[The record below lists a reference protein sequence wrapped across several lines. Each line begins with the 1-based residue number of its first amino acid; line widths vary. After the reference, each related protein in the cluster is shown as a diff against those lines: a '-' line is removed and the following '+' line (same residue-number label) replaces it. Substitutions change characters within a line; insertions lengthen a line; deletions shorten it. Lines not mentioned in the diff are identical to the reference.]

1 MKSFLLI
8 LMQVLLF
15 LGIVSAQTTKVI
27 YTCPMHLEIQQSK
40 PGNCPKCGMTLEKKT
55 IKISTPKTT
64 PKKAAK
70 APSAKSTSTNK
81 QSNSV
86 RKPTALTKTS
96 TGNDEVREMVKEM
109 KGMMQEMKTTVAEL
123 KGIVRGMKG
132 SDEQTDTVSA
142 DEHNH
147 HEMNMDTAETSK
159 PATKV
164 AYTCPMH
171 PEVQSDKL
179 GKCPKC
185 GMTLIRK
192 TITTNE
198 PKNQSNTQQQQA
210 KVVYTCVMH
219 PEVQQDKAGSCP
231 KCGMTLIKK
240 TVQVS
245 QPSTATDSDKQTQNN
260 EQALA
265 DKIVGSK
272 VNLAPG
278 KTVVYHLYVRDTTVN
293 YTSKEKRAI
302 AINGSIPAPTLTF
315 TEGDTAEIWL
325 HNQLK
330 EETSL
335 HWHGIILP
343 NRFDGVPFLT
353 TKPIHPGDTYVY
365 KFKIVQNG
373 TYWYHSHSALQEQV
387 GMYGALI
394 LKKREEEK
402 INQTAAATATNH
414 TVSTTA
420 MNHSGMDMHNLSTGL
435 LQSNSAAV
443 KHYNV
448 VLSEWADENPMQTQ
462 RRLRTA
468 NDWFSIK
475 KGSTQSYAEAIKEGQ
490 FRTKLVNE
498 WKRMKAM
505 DVSDDWYQKFLVNG
519 NPETTEQQFK
529 AGDKVQLHVVN
540 AGASSYF
547 WLGYGGGKIRVVGN
561 DGNEVMPVEV
571 DRLIIAPAETYDL
584 VVTIP
589 DNMSYEFRATSE
601 DRTGASSLWLG
612 AGMKMPAP
620 KMPRLKYF
628 EGMKMMNGMMNVDGT
643 MKDMGMNMSLQKMD
657 MNMVM
662 YPEITGG
669 RSDTDGAGNN
679 NPEKQKS
686 GQRQEDTMQ
695 GMNMG
700 NMQHSMHGMN
710 MPVGVD
716 IVTLNYDM
724 LRAPIKTSL
733 PEGQTRV
740 LNFTLTGNMNRYV
753 WTLDNKTVTESD
765 RIMIS
770 RGENLRLILT
780 NNSMMRHPMHLHGHD
795 FRVVNQ
801 HGEYSPLKNVID
813 IMPMETDTIEFAA
826 NQDGNWFFHC
836 HILFHMMAGMGRV
849 FTYTNSP
856 VNPDLPNAEV
866 AYRKFRKHKDQN
878 MKHLMAMIGLES
890 NGSDGEVML
899 STNRYA
905 LITEWRIGLK
915 KHHGFES
922 ETMFGRYLGVN
933 QWLFPYVG
941 FDYHRNE
948 VENEREKNFFG
959 QNSNQNN
966 RKTFTAGIQYIT
978 PGLFLADARVDGNGK
993 FRFQLSREDVPVTQ
1007 RLRLNLMG
1015 NTDKEYSVGLRYIL
1029 SKWFALSTHY
1039 DSDMGVGAGVTLTY

>member
-1 MKSFLLI
+1 MKNIFLI

-15 LGIVSAQTTKVI
+15 SAIASAQTTKI
-27 YTCPMHLEIQQSK
+27 TYTCPMHPEVQQSK

-55 IKISTPKTT
+55 IKVNVPKTIQKIT
-64 PKKAAK
+64 VKTT
-70 APSAKSTSTNK
+70 SASATSANK
-81 QSNSV
+81 QSSSA
-86 RKPTALTKTS
+86 KKTTTSTKTS
-96 TGNDEVREMVKEM
+96 TGNDEVRKMVKEM
-109 KGMMQEMKTTVAEL
+109 KGMMQEMKTTVTEL
-123 KGIVRGMKG
+123 KGIVQEMKG
-132 SDEQTDTVSA
+132 TDEQIDTASTE
-142 DEHNH
+142 EHH
-147 HEMNMDTAETSK
+147 DHEMNMNNADITK

-171 PEVQSDKL
+171 PEVQSDKP
-179 GKCPKC
+179 GRCPKC

-192 TITTNE
+192 TVTVNE
-198 PKNQSNTQQQQA
+198 PKKQTNTQQPQS

-219 PEVQQDKAGSCP
+219 PEVQQAKLGSCP

-245 QPSTATDSDKQTQNN
+245 QPSGSNSNNKQSQNN
-260 EQALA
+260 EQAVA
-265 DKIVGSK
+265 DEIVGSR
-272 VNLAPG
+272 VNLQTG

-293 YTSKEKRAI
+293 YTGKEKRAI

-315 TEGDTAEIWL
+315 AEGDTAEIWL

-373 TYWYHSHSALQEQV
+373 TYWYHSHSALQEQI

-394 LKKREEEK
+394 LKKREDTEM
-402 INQTAAATATNH
+402 NH
-414 TVSTTA
+414 TASANTISHTD
-420 MNHSGMDMHNLSTGL
+420 MNMPNHSMPMA
-435 LQSNSAAV
+435 SNNNISL

-468 NDWFSIK
+468 NDWFAIK
-475 KGSTQSYAEAIKEGQ
+475 KGSTQSYSEAIKEGH
-490 FRTKLVNE
+490 FKTKLVNE

-519 NPETTEQQFK
+519 KPETEEQGFK
-529 AGDKVQLHVVN
+529 AGDKVRLHVVN

-547 WLGYGGGKIRVVGN
+547 WLGYGGSKITVVGN

-571 DRLIIAPAETYDL
+571 DRLIIAPAETYDI

-589 DNMSYEFRATSE
+589 ENMSYEFRATSE

-612 AGMKMPAP
+612 TGMKMPAP
-620 KMPRLKYF
+620 KLPRLKYF
-628 EGMKMMNGMMNVDGT
+628 EGMKMMNDMMNVDGT

-669 RSDTDGAGNN
+669 TGDTEGSGNN
-679 NPEKQKS
+679 NPEKDNPGTQPK
-686 GQRQEDTMQ
+686 DTLQ

-700 NMQHSMHGMN
+700 NMQHDMHRMN
-710 MPVGVD
+710 MPVGGD

-733 PEGQTRV
+733 PEGRTRT
-740 LNFTLTGNMNRYV
+740 LHFTLTGNMNRYV
-753 WTLDNKTVTESD
+753 WTLDNKTVTEAD
-765 RIMIS
+765 RIMINK
-770 RGENLRLILT
+770 GENLRLVLT

-795 FRVVNQ
+795 FRVVNS

-813 IMPMETDTIEFAA
+813 VMPMETDTIEFAA

-849 FTYTNSP
+849 FTYANSP
-856 VNPDLPNAEV
+856 VNPDLPNAEE
-866 AYRKFRKHKDQN
+866 AYRKFRKQKDNN
-878 MKHLMAMIGLES
+878 MKHLMARIGLES
-890 NGSDGEVML
+890 NGSDGEAVL

-966 RKTFTAGIQYIT
+966 RKTFTVGVQYIT

-993 FRFQLSREDVPVTQ
+993 FRFELSREDIPITT

-1015 NTDKEYSVGLRYIL
+1015 NTDKEYMAGFRYII
-1029 SKWFALSTHY
+1029 SKWFTLSTHY
-1039 DSDMGVGAGVTLTY
+1039 DSDMGYGAGITITY